1 MWDKWSKGSNVP
13 PEIPMKGESSDNRR
27 DFRALFQT
35 MVIILYYVLATPTLV
50 FVLSPDAT
58 SDGHKIQ
65 VTLNFFSKF
74 LWLQKRQDLVLRG
87 GICPSW
93 DDNPSCKDDR
103 FGGESLIEG
112 RDWESG
118 MNWFG
123 LLTDIWPSPPA
134 AVL

>member
-13 PEIPMKGESSDNRR
+13 PEIPMKGESLDNRR

-74 LWLQKRQDLVLRG
+74 L
-87 GICPSW
+87 
-93 DDNPSCKDDR
+93 
-103 FGGESLIEG
+103 
-112 RDWESG
+112 
-118 MNWFG
+118 
-123 LLTDIWPSPPA
+123 
-134 AVL
+134 